1 MMERV
6 CVFADKE
13 SSKLDVVGDPALQ
26 HGPHGY
32 RHRLSHGFSSRHP
45 LVRLILIDLSELA
58 HSDRVFTIF
67 TPGKASSKDVA
78 V

>member
-1 MMERV
+1 MIEKMRDV
-6 CVFADKE
+6 ADKE
-13 SSKLDVVGDPALQ
+13 SSKSDVVGDPALQ

-58 HSDRVFTIF
+58 HSDRVVTISK
-67 TPGKASSKDVA
+67 PEKASFKDV
-78 V
+78 VV

>member
-1 MMERV
+1 MTERV
-6 CVFADKE
+6 RVVADKVT
-13 SSKLDVVGDPALQ
+13 SKPGVVGDPVLQ

-32 RHRLSHGFSSRHP
+32 RHRLSHGSSSRHP

-58 HSDRVFTIF
+58 HSDRVFTVF

>member
-1 MMERV
+1 MERLRV
-6 CVFADKE
+6 VADKE
-13 SSKLDVVGDPALQ
+13 SSKPDVVGEPALQ

-67 TPGKASSKDVA
+67 TPGTASSKDVA